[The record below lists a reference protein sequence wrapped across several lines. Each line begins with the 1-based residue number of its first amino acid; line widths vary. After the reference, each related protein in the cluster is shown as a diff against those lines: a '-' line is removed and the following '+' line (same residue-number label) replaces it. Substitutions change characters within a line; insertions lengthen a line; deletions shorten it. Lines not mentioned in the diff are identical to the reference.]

1 MPRDLSDVFHYFLP
15 ELADETEADTA
26 PSRLKPQSP
35 QAAPPQPLPS
45 AKTERRAETPET
57 PPPAAP
63 VTSSEPG
70 TLPLPILGL
79 PIGDRDVVRAALA
92 WNLAIETARL
102 GGASII
108 LSPESDAGSPLWPA
122 PGTGPLG
129 TELHFSSARS
139 IEELVHEA
147 SLLST
152 ARAQIPQRGGI
163 VFVRIPPAWLEKQ
176 DGLERG
182 AMDAI
187 RWMLLLSS
195 ANQGDLDEAAD
206 LAARMLRANPSAEI
220 GLTIHGVQA
229 IDEARQAFEYLS
241 RVSEEKLALVLI
253 SYGLLVDDL
262 HVYRAIAAQRPIGL
276 AHPQAPATRALM
288 DVARLL
294 YEDARSRV
302 LG

>member
-1 MPRDLSDVFHYFLP
+1 
-15 ELADETEADTA
+15 
-26 PSRLKPQSP
+26 
-35 QAAPPQPLPS
+35 
-45 AKTERRAETPET
+45 
-57 PPPAAP
+57 
-63 VTSSEPG
+63 
-70 TLPLPILGL
+70 
-79 PIGDRDVVRAALA
+79 VRAALA

-108 LSPESDAGSPLWPA
+108 LSPETEAGSPLWPE

-129 TELHFSSARS
+129 TELLFCGAQN

-152 ARAQIPQRGGI
+152 SRAQVPKRGGI

-176 DGLERG
+176 DSFERG
-182 AMDAI
+182 AMEAI

-195 ANQGDLDEAAD
+195 ANHRDLDEACE
-206 LAARMLRANPSAEI
+206 LTRIMLRANPSAEV
-220 GLTIHGVQA
+220 GVTIHGVQA
-229 IDEARQAFEYLS
+229 IAEARQAFEYLS
-241 RVSEEKLALVLI
+241 RISEERLGLVMI